1 MFRTKRAPASVL
13 YVDMPLIVLLIII
26 SLLHL
31 RELKIGGNCANF
43 TQKNGCEENSM
54 FCVLFVVCV
63 GRVRA
68 EGQGGAAEWLGVDAG
83 GGNGEPGE

>member
-1 MFRTKRAPASVL
+1 MAENIL
-13 YVDMPLIVLLIII
+13 IIVLLIAAFLIII

-31 RELKIGGNCANF
+31 RKLKIGGNCANF

-68 EGQGGAAEWLGVDAG
+68 EGQGGAAEWLGADAG
-83 GGNGEPGE
+83 GGNTESGE